1 MLPLLIMRAGLGA
14 CFTNFQPRVN
24 TVTEFNFTVAP
35 TQFDIMLPEICTVFT
50 DMVLLI
56 HILTSFF
63 DRFHND
69 NSPFPFRGKKNR
81 WNAVDRLIIKKEK
94 INPLCRKTRRTVP
107 HKEEKRNRRGDGY
120 PLFVLRP
127 FYLSKIFRTVNNI
140 LILITGIMLVSAQPF
155 VSVAV
160 DFNK

>member
-35 TQFDIMLPEICTVFT
+35 TQFDIMLPKICTVFT

-56 HILTSFF
+56 HILTSFLIAF
-63 DRFHND
+63 TMTTAL
-69 NSPFPFRGKKNR
+69 FRSEAKRTDGMQKRRLTPYAGKPG
-81 WNAVDRLIIKKEK
+81 E
-94 INPLCRKTRRTVP
+94 PCPTR
-107 HKEEKRNRRGDGY
+107 EEKRNRRGDGY